1 MTPVACSLGLL
12 EGHNGFLLEKENK
25 ALPGS
30 RAECTFKS
38 DRPRLNSNSAGYL
51 FIYFFF

>member
-1 MTPVACSLGLL
+1 MTPVTCSLGLL

-30 RAECTFKS
+30 RAES
-38 DRPRLNSNSAGYL
+38 ALLNQIDLG
-51 FIYFFF
+51 